1 MHRFITRTVLVLAA
15 LGLTAPSVMMLE
27 GCAVDVGQLL
37 KGGGEKGPAAKA
49 AGQKSGATAKS
60 NKDKGTDLGVEYL
73 GVTCDASD
81 EGLGWCD
88 DDTNIVFCAG
98 GHFWS
103 LDCGQIDGA
112 VCGENVELNEMDCF
126 APDDF
131 E

>member
-1 MHRFITRTVLVLAA
+1 MHRFITRTVLVISSLDLA
-15 LGLTAPSVMMLE
+15 TPSVMMLE
-27 GCAVDVGQLL
+27 GCSVDLGELL
-37 KGGGEKGPAAKA
+37 KGGGEKGAAAKT
-49 AGQKSGATAKS
+49 AGQKSGSTATS

-73 GVTCDASD
+73 GVTCDESD

-126 APDDF
+126 SPDDF